1 MLEIHLLFFG
11 FFYTS
16 ITHAWAIKIQLMFT
30 EKWRDETPIN
40 LDRLRTVAP
49 ASGCDTLHWCRM
61 ILAGIIGGWEIIL
74 ILTIVFILL
83 GARKLPEF
91 GRGLSEGMK
100 EFRKATREVAEE
112 MEEALKR
119 RRVSGK
125 REEVSHPFLMVLTLI
140 LGTVCL
146 ILVLHEI
153 FK

>member
-1 MLEIHLLFFG
+1 
-11 FFYTS
+11 
-16 ITHAWAIKIQLMFT
+16 
-30 EKWRDETPIN
+30 
-40 LDRLRTVAP
+40 
-49 ASGCDTLHWCRM
+49 M
-61 ILAGIIGGWEIIL
+61 ILASIIGGYEIIL
-74 ILTIVFILL
+74 ILTIIFILL

-100 EFRKATREVAEE
+100 EFRKTTREVAEE
-112 MEEALKR
+112 MEEALR

-146 ILVLHEI
+146 ILVLHKI